1 MEYVKQYALSICVA
15 ALVATLVHM
24 LLPNSN
30 ISKVLKTAIGV
41 FFLSAVISPFL
52 MDFNILDEIER
63 YTPITLDLGQE
74 FVDETEEYVVKQFE
88 NKIKELILN
97 DLNGIGI
104 DPVQLKIDIYK
115 ENDGTVVVESVE
127 VVLRQEDAR
136 YKTDV
141 ALKIKNITQCQ
152 PEIFLTEVG

>member
-97 DLNGIGI
+97 DLNDIGI

>member
-97 DLNGIGI
+97 DLNDIGI

-127 VVLRQEDAR
+127 VVLRHEDAR

>member
-1 MEYVKQYALSICVA
+1 MEYIKQYALSICVA

-41 FFLSAVISPFL
+41 FFLSVVISPFI

-63 YTPITLDLGQE
+63 YTPITLDSEQE
-74 FVDETEEYVVKQFE
+74 FVDKTEEYVIKQFE
-88 NKIKELILN
+88 IKVKELVLN
-97 DLNGIGI
+97 DLGDIGV
-104 DPVQLKIDIYK
+104 DPVQLKIYIKK
-115 ENDGTVVVESVE
+115 EIDNTVVVESVE
-127 VVLRQEDAR
+127 VILRQEDTR
-136 YKTDV
+136 YKADV
-141 ALKIKNITQCQ
+141 ALKIKKITQCE